1 MAQRQELFKYANEWA
16 ITHEQ
21 SWRLSIWM
29 LLFHEDHATSSAVL
43 NCFAPFVADR
53 WSSTLKSYWK
63 KKKNKSKHLLWGCA
77 NACPCLSPWIC
88 WCCPSRGRWK
98 VISRKSIF
106 FNLAL
111 VYGRKIIL
119 QHGLHKN
126 TGPGKFI
133 HAMKSYS
140 LQILLAL
147 HVGIE

>member
-1 MAQRQELFKYANEWA
+1 MLSQQRKMKGHQQKIY
-16 ITHEQ
+16 
-21 SWRLSIWM
+21 
-29 LLFHEDHATSSAVL
+29 
-43 NCFAPFVADR
+43 
-53 WSSTLKSYWK
+53 
-63 KKKNKSKHLLWGCA
+63 
-77 NACPCLSPWIC
+77 
-88 WCCPSRGRWK
+88 
-98 VISRKSIF
+98 F
-106 FNLAL
+106 FDLAL